1 MDNDYIATLSY
12 EEKLVFI
19 KSFCKMIKA
28 DGVIDAAELDFLNII
43 ARRFGVEKAIVID
56 IVKSV
61 GNLDYIAEARKITN
75 RQHALEL
82 IKELCVLANIDHNM
96 DETELD
102 IIADIAEAMN
112 IEEQKIIAINRFVL
126 DSLILNKVGQNI
138 LEKTNG

>member
-19 KSFCKMIKA
+19 KCFCKMIKA
-28 DGVIDAAELDFLNII
+28 DGIIDAAELDFLNVI
-43 ARRFGVEKAIVID
+43 ARRFGVEKAIVVD

-61 GNLDYIAEARKITN
+61 ANNDYIAEARKITN
-75 RQHALEL
+75 RKHALEL

-102 IIADIAEAMN
+102 IIADVAEAMN
-112 IEEQKIIAINRFVL
+112 VEEQKVIAINRFVL

-138 LEKTNG
+138 LEKANG

>member
-19 KSFCKMIKA
+19 KCFCKMIKA
-28 DGVIDAAELDFLNII
+28 DGIIDAAELDFLNVI
-43 ARRFGVEKAIVID
+43 ARRFGVEKTIVVD

-61 GNLDYIAEARKITN
+61 ANTDYIAEARKITN

-82 IKELCVLANIDHNM
+82 IKELCVLANIDHDM

-102 IIADIAEAMN
+102 IIADVAEAMN
-112 IEEQKIIAINRFVL
+112 VEEQKVIAINRFVL

-138 LEKTNG
+138 LEKANG